1 MWLLETPP
9 STLEEGLSSTPP
21 QPLCMTPKHR
31 EQHIWAMDFP
41 RAGHQVRCLDVP
53 WVGMQE
59 PRDCQ
64 KATTHQPGPEDIPLG
79 SRWGYLAA
87 ADIMVND
94 LSGDG
99 AVHEVE
105 EQLGVAVGGHAAIHH
120 HEGTFHCLPPP
131 GMVLLRGQ
139 REKEPLGAAGAAPDA
154 GDGLWP
160 QDQTIHRVSWQ
171 CFT

>member
-1 MWLLETPP
+1 MQVPREWQKTTPH
-9 STLEEGLSSTPP
+9 
-21 QPLCMTPKHR
+21 K
-31 EQHIWAMDFP
+31 
-41 RAGHQVRCLDVP
+41 
-53 WVGMQE
+53 
-59 PRDCQ
+59 
-64 KATTHQPGPEDIPLG
+64 PGPEDIPPG
-79 SRWGYLAA
+79 RWGYLAA

-131 GMVLLRGQ
+131 GVVLLQGQ
-139 REKEPLGAAGAAPDA
+139 REKEPLGVAGAAPDA
-154 GDGLWP
+154 SDGLWP
-160 QDQTIHRVSWQ
+160 HNQRICQVSWR